1 MIEDAED
8 MINNNAPW
16 NNTTTTIKN
25 KYKTLWLC
33 FTGSFY
39 YQVACAKS
47 DSENTAGVVNS
58 DKI

>member
-16 NNTTTTIKN
+16 NNTTISIKN

-33 FTGSFY
+33 FTGSFLLSGSM
-39 YQVACAKS
+39 C
-47 DSENTAGVVNS
+47 
-58 DKI
+58 